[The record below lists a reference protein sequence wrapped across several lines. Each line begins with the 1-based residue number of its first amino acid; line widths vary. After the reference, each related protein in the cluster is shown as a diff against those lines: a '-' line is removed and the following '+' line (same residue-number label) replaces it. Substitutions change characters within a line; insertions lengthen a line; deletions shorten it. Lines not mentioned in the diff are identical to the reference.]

1 MEKKY
6 KKERDEESRERN
18 KNFIYE
24 TGDEIKDES
33 KRRWKR
39 VNKKI
44 LLSVLA
50 VSLVRFN
57 LYTKAYFFVC
67 ILLHSPAS
75 DIVNYRVYR
84 TSSKKKKALENVF
97 APLK

>member
-33 KRRWKR
+33 KRR
-39 VNKKI
+39 
-44 LLSVLA
+44 
-50 VSLVRFN
+50 
-57 LYTKAYFFVC
+57 
-67 ILLHSPAS
+67 
-75 DIVNYRVYR
+75 
-84 TSSKKKKALENVF
+84 
-97 APLK
+97 